1 MKWYQK
7 KYFFGWSNIKYLL
20 IQIYFTFSNRPSELS
35 RKRIES
41 CMLFISALSCTLV
54 WFIYHFKT
62 LDYLEMLAV
71 TGALF
76 VYAGYTM
83 RVMQKE
89 KIKANGSNTDQ
100 PACELE
106 KSN

>member
-1 MKWYQK
+1 MKN
-7 KYFFGWSNIKYLL
+7 YFFGWENIKWFVRE
-20 IQIYFTFSNRPSELS
+20 IGATFSNDKSYFS

-41 CMLFISALSCTLV
+41 CLLFISALVSTLA

-62 LDYLEMLAV
+62 LTYMEMLAV

-83 RVMQKE
+83 QVIQKE
-89 KIKANGSNTDQ
+89 KKTIKENETN
-100 PACELE
+100 
-106 KSN
+106 